1 MSESDF
7 RFSNSQKRVSKTW
20 FLKGVLKKKVKY
32 KSSFKTRF
40 CKASFINS
48 ISTWK
53 TLSMSLY
60 EKPQKTSIKKS
71 NFRLISSFRIWRCYF
86 HIPFQYWATNEIV
99 SIVTLF
105 GKSVPLSHFHQGFSL
120 SASLSLMLLFAL
132 FSTPTVPP
140 AQPLLRLASLTRV
153 VSVSSD
159 YPKIH
164 KSLSTSTTHT
174 LL

>member
-1 MSESDF
+1 
-7 RFSNSQKRVSKTW
+7 
-20 FLKGVLKKKVKY
+20 
-32 KSSFKTRF
+32 
-40 CKASFINS
+40 
-48 ISTWK
+48 
-53 TLSMSLY
+53 MSLY

-71 NFRLISSFRIWRCYF
+71 NFRLISSFRNSRCYF
-86 HIPFQYWATNEIV
+86 HITFQYRATNEIV

-140 AQPLLRLASLTRV
+140 AQPLLRLAGLTRV

-174 LL
+174 LLCVPSISLR